1 MNNVLQVA
9 ANAVVDEIPEVYG
22 GLVKPQ
28 VLAWMLGSWGM
39 EKTLEHLQ
47 RLHRNKV
54 KREDY
59 MGSRAIQTGGRPSFH
74 GLGNVPS
81 ASSGAGNFETT
92 D

>member
-1 MNNVLQVA
+1 MENVLQGA
-9 ANAVVDEIPEVYG
+9 ANAAVFAIPEEYE

-28 VLAWMLGSWGM
+28 VLAWMLGSRGM
-39 EKTLEHLQ
+39 EKTLDYLQ
-47 RLHRNKV
+47 GLHRNKV
-54 KREDY
+54 KHEDY
-59 MGSRAIQTGGRPSFH
+59 MGSRTIQVGGRPSFH